1 MDILVSNCLLGA
13 PCRYDGG
20 AKPVDGVIGLCSRPG
35 VTAHPV
41 CPECAGGLPIPRPP
55 AEIRDGRVYLE
66 SGQDVTE
73 IGRASCRERV

>member
-41 CPECAGGLPIPRPP
+41 CPAGG
-55 AEIRDGRVYLE
+55 DGAMV
-66 SGQDVTE
+66 
-73 IGRASCRERV
+73 